1 MFGNV
6 IHDWDDYVK
15 KMLIKKSFDA
25 LSSGSHIVIYDFFL
39 DEERREKTDNF
50 LISLHMQTAATGS
63 QFTHS
68 ELKGWLSEAGFVNYQ
83 STVLNKYQD
92 VVIATKP

>member
-6 IHDWDDYVK
+6 IHDWPDDVK
-15 KMLIKKSFDA
+15 KMLIRKTFEA
-25 LSSGSHIVIYDFFL
+25 LKPGQHIVIYDFFL
-39 DEERREKTDNF
+39 DEGRREKTDNF

-68 ELKGWLSEAGFVNYQ
+68 EMKAWLTEAGFVNYR
-83 STVLNKYQD
+83 STVLNLY
-92 VVIATKP
+92 